1 MLSGTH
7 PTWQH
12 RLLNCPAI
20 PGLFLVLS
28 LLLPSLCLSQPQAWS
43 EKVSLDFGGHLRT
56 TGTLTRSQGTS
67 PLPADD
73 HETLQDL
80 TLETRLKG
88 ALRLKSGLVL
98 EAHYQGWLET
108 GDQTRQSLQE
118 EEPPS
123 AAPSGIFPVSPDS
136 DRLRLL
142 DLTSTVSRHADTRIV
157 HRLDRLKLSLNRSW
171 GRVSL
176 GRQALTLGNG
186 LIFNP
191 MDLFNPFSPT
201 ALLRDYKTGDD
212 TALVQIPLKSGGDM
226 RFFHLPRR
234 EPDTRDVSWNRS
246 STGWAGHFFADGLE
260 IDLLAARHYED
271 RVLGFGLSGTLG
283 SAAWRFDLTWTDLG
297 HDSGGEDYF
306 SAVANLDRSW
316 VWGGKN
322 WYGLMECFASGVGE
336 SGLTDVLSNK
346 DLVERIDRGELFVL
360 GRYYLAGLV
369 RFEAHPLV
377 NLSGTVIA
385 NLEDG
390 SWLLQPKMT
399 WNLAQNLDLLLGA
412 TLAEGPAN
420 SEFGGFEL
428 QIGPR
433 AVDVVRPD
441 SVTLWLT
448 AYF

>member
-1 MLSGTH
+1 M
-7 PTWQH
+7 
-12 RLLNCPAI
+12 
-20 PGLFLVLS
+20 
-28 LLLPSLCLSQPQAWS
+28 
-43 EKVSLDFGGHLRT
+43 
-56 TGTLTRSQGTS
+56 
-67 PLPADD
+67 
-73 HETLQDL
+73 
-80 TLETRLKG
+80 
-88 ALRLKSGLVL
+88 
-98 EAHYQGWLET
+98 
-108 GDQTRQSLQE
+108 
-118 EEPPS
+118 
-123 AAPSGIFPVSPDS
+123 PDS

-142 DLTSTVSRHADTRIV
+142 DLTSTVSRHPDTRIV
-157 HRLDRLKLSLNRSW
+157 HRLDRLKLSLDRSW

-212 TALVQIPLKSGGDM
+212 TALVQIPLESGGEM

-234 EPDTRDVSWNRS
+234 DPDGREVSWNRS
-246 STGWAGHFFADGLE
+246 STGWAGHFFAGGLE

-271 RVLGFGLSGTLG
+271 RVLGLGLSGTLR
-283 SAAWRFDLTWTDLG
+283 SAAWRFDLTWTDLDHG
-297 HDSGGEDYF
+297 GSGEDYF
-306 SAVANLDRSW
+306 SAVTNVDRSW

-322 WYGLMECFASGVGE
+322 WYGLMEFFFSGVGE
-336 SGLTDVLSNK
+336 SELSGALANE

-360 GRYYLAGLV
+360 GRSYLAGLV

-412 TLAEGPAN
+412 TLAEGPAS

-433 AVDVVRPD
+433 TADVVRPD